1 MRIELINAPSEMLDT
16 RVNLGYNRRGALSG

>member
-16 RVNLGYNRRGALSG
+16 RVNLGYHRRGAISG